1 MHKTS
6 FISKVLVNSTL
17 LHQWLHSLFS
27 DFDSTYSK
35 VKIMHF
41 WSNENLATHIFEFSI
56 LEIRK
61 LSKVPT
67 LNMEHICVK
76 EEKRY
81 TAFGT
86 GYTTCSI
93 LGTDTF
99 L

>member
-1 MHKTS
+1 
-6 FISKVLVNSTL
+6 
-17 LHQWLHSLFS
+17 
-27 DFDSTYSK
+27 
-35 VKIMHF
+35 MHF

-61 LSKVPT
+61 LSKVPI

>member
-1 MHKTS
+1 
-6 FISKVLVNSTL
+6 
-17 LHQWLHSLFS
+17 
-27 DFDSTYSK
+27 
-35 VKIMHF
+35 MHF

-56 LEIRK
+56 PEIRK
-61 LSKVPT
+61 LSKVPI

-86 GYTTCSI
+86 GYTTSSI

>member
-1 MHKTS
+1 MLTVP
-6 FISKVLVNSTL
+6 IL
-17 LHQWLHSLFS
+17 
-27 DFDSTYSK
+27 K

-93 LGTDTF
+93 LSTDTF

>member
-1 MHKTS
+1 MK
-6 FISKVLVNSTL
+6 ISQLIL
-17 LHQWLHSLFS
+17 L
-27 DFDSTYSK
+27 
-35 VKIMHF
+35 
-41 WSNENLATHIFEFSI
+41 FSI

-81 TAFGT
+81 IAFGT

-93 LGTDTF
+93 LGTDTW
-99 L
+99 LYLYRPYLQT